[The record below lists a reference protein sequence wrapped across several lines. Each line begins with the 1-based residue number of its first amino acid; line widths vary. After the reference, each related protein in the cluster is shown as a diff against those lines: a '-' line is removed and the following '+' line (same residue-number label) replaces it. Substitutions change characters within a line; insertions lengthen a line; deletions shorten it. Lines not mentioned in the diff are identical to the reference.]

1 MTTEKPITREDFDPD
16 PKIAYR
22 QITAQM
28 EVYARALRA
37 YTPMCDQL
45 RREIAGSDHGGV
57 AALAEEMKVS
67 HPRAGKALV
76 EGLVRAVRAAAEEIG
91 FTKDDLKILSSSQA
105 HPAKVEIYLP
115 RLEDEATAPAPD
127 IDPDV
132 DPVAWEEYK
141 DAERA
146 KWIDRMNVAGA
157 LIDGLRRA
165 GLGVDVTDEDEE
177 GEDKSVREVLADG
190 GRAEVA
196 WIR

>member
-1 MTTEKPITREDFDPD
+1 MTNTSIQADLEV
-16 PKIAYR
+16 AYR
-22 QITAQM
+22 
-28 EVYARALRA
+28 EVAAEISIHMDALRA
-37 YTPMCDQL
+37 LAPRRDEIL
-45 RREIAGSDHGGV
+45 RQIAGTEHGGV
-57 AALAEEMKVS
+57 ARVAELMQVS
-67 HPRAGKALV
+67 HVRAGKALV
-76 EGLVRAVRAAAEEIG
+76 EGLVRAVRAAATDG
-91 FTKDDLKILSSSQA
+91 FTRDDLKILASSQA

-141 DAERA
+141 DAERG
-146 KWIDRMNVAGA
+146 KWIERMNVSGA
-157 LIDGLRRA
+157 LIDALRRA
-165 GLGVDVTDEDEE
+165 GLGVDVTNDDEEDEE